1 MFKESF
7 PIRINKQI
15 KEQIVNFDCK
25 LDGTHP
31 MYLISS
37 KRGSRDPLCQRETRK
52 GFEAERP
59 MDKKQPGLMA
69 ERTRASQR
77 QWLSSV

>member
-1 MFKESF
+1 
-7 PIRINKQI
+7 
-15 KEQIVNFDCK
+15 
-25 LDGTHP
+25 

-37 KRGSRDPLCQRETRK
+37 KRGSKDPLCQRETRK

-69 ERTRASQR
+69 EREPTTVAVVCLTWIDSRFSSLWRGGYFLQR
-77 QWLSSV
+77 WSACN

>member
-1 MFKESF
+1 
-7 PIRINKQI
+7 
-15 KEQIVNFDCK
+15 
-25 LDGTHP
+25 

-69 ERTRASQR
+69 GLARANDSGCR
-77 QWLSSV
+77 LFNMDR